1 MLRRPRRESG
11 ADTPPSVPGGHE
23 TVNVVTPRTG
33 FDAVLLALG
42 FSGPERRGLVDL
54 GLVRCLHGER
64 NDETEMDI
72 RRIGIWTSA
81 LDRQRAPVV
90 RRAAREIEQ
99 LGYGAL
105 WVGEASRREA
115 FANAALL
122 LSATDHLVVA
132 TGIANIWARDPA
144 AMAAGQRTL
153 AEAWGG
159 RFLLGLGVSHDRLV
173 APRGHRYEH
182 PLAAMRHYLDA
193 MDQAPYRAPLP
204 DPMALTRVLGA
215 LRPRMLAL
223 AAERADGAHPYL
235 VPVEHTERARLI
247 LGPGK
252 LLCPEV
258 AVVITS
264 DRQVAQRVARAHLD
278 AYLPLS
284 NYRANLADLGFTDQD
299 LAGGGSKRLVDALV
313 AWGPPAHVA
322 RRVSAHLDAGADH
335 VAIQVLTPSP
345 DRLPTKEWAEL
356 AAALSLGP
364 RPAPPLAEQ

>member
-1 MLRRPRRESG
+1 
-11 ADTPPSVPGGHE
+11 
-23 TVNVVTPRTG
+23 
-33 FDAVLLALG
+33 
-42 FSGPERRGLVDL
+42 
-54 GLVRCLHGER
+54 
-64 NDETEMDI
+64 MDI
-72 RRIGIWTSA
+72 RPIGIWTSA
-81 LDRQRAPVV
+81 LDRQPATTV
-90 RRAAREIEQ
+90 RQAAREIER

-115 FANAALL
+115 FTNAALL

-153 AEAWGG
+153 AEAWDG

-173 APRGHRYEH
+173 EPRGHRYER

-204 DPMALTRVLGA
+204 DPMDLTRVLGA

-235 VPVEHTERARLI
+235 VPVEHTERARQI

-258 AVVITS
+258 AVVVTS
-264 DRQVAQRVARAHLD
+264 DRLVARSVARAHLD
-278 AYLPLS
+278 TYLRLP
-284 NYRANLADLGFTDQD
+284 NYRRNLAGFGFADEDLM
-299 LAGGGSKRLVDALV
+299 GGGSDRLVDALV
-313 AWGPPAHVA
+313 AWGPAERIA
-322 RRVSAHLDAGADH
+322 RRVGVHLDAGADH
-335 VAIQVLTPSP
+335 VAIQVLTPRP
-345 DRLPTKEWAEL
+345 DRLPLEEWAEL
-356 AAALSLGP
+356 ATAFGLGSL
-364 RPAPPLAEQ
+364 PAVTVVEQ